1 MVKIIDAYLGLTA
14 LRQAGY
20 RTTATAIAE
29 LVDNSIEA
37 EATTIDIVAVSR
49 RVVVNTK
56 MSNQVERIA
65 VIDNGNGMSPE
76 VLSQCLSLGWGT
88 RLETREGLGRF
99 GFGLKGASI
108 SQARR
113 VEIYSWI
120 KEGEV
125 YKAYLDLD
133 EIKEKNLT
141 EFPEALKCELPAEL
155 RQSFKKSLGRSGT
168 IVIWEELD
176 QMDLRRAETLI
187 QRVNSELCRIY
198 RHFLDDCDR
207 YGRKRSVNIHL
218 LQTESGKIEK
228 SVSLA
233 ANDPLYLL
241 APNNLPGH
249 ETEST
254 NEYFCDPFSIDIR
267 YHDGVSE
274 KSSEVEFIFT
284 IAKPSIQNLGGN
296 SPQGKHYGR
305 NTGISFVR
313 AGREIDFGGF
323 GFMDSSEP
331 RHRWWGAEVR
341 FEPVLDEL
349 FGVTNNKQ
357 EVRAI
362 KKIDKD
368 LISILSEE
376 LGDKDYRTTLQL
388 EINKVLSEHISE
400 MMDVIKSR
408 RTKER
413 QVRAEI
419 GLADKINKDVSVD
432 KSPTESEIRA
442 EGLSDEQKLQERV
455 ELLLADD
462 SSLELEEAV
471 DIAKQ
476 TINYKVDIQTGDWPG
491 ELFLDRRPVANASVG
506 IVNRRSQFYEKFW
519 SYLEQQ
525 DDNKGFE
532 ALEVLMM
539 ALVRSEDELVREYD
553 RQVFERFRSR
563 WGSWV
568 EKLIQ
573 HAGS

>member
-37 EATTIDIVAVSR
+37 GASNIDIVAISK
-49 RVVVNTK
+49 RVVVNK
-56 MSNQVERIA
+56 KISNQVERIA
-65 VIDNGNGMSPE
+65 VIDNGCGMSSE
-76 VLSQCLSLGWGT
+76 VLSKCLSLGWGT
-88 RLETREGLGRF
+88 RLHTREGLGRF

-120 KEGEV
+120 REGEV
-125 YKAYLDLD
+125 YRAYLDLD
-133 EIKEKNLT
+133 EIKERDLT
-141 EFPEALKCELPAEL
+141 EFPEATRSELPPEL
-155 RQSFKKSLGRSGT
+155 VSCFRDKIGDSGT
-168 IVIWEELD
+168 VVLWDELD

-187 QRVNSELCRIY
+187 QRVNSELCRVY

-207 YGRKRSVNIHL
+207 YGEKRAVSIHL
-218 LQTESGKIEK
+218 LQKESSTIER

-241 APNNLPGH
+241 APNNLPGF
-249 ETEST
+249 ETEAT
-254 NEYFCDPFSIDIR
+254 NEYFCDPFTIDIR

-274 KSSEVEFIFT
+274 KISKVEFIFS

-313 AGREIDFGGF
+313 AGREIDFGSF
-323 GFMDSSEP
+323 GFTDASEP
-331 RHRWWGAEVR
+331 RHRYWGAEVR
-341 FEPVLDEL
+341 FDPVLDEL

-357 EVRAI
+357 EVRGI

-368 LISILSEE
+368 LISILSDE
-376 LGDKDYRTTLQL
+376 LGEHDYRTALQL
-388 EINKVLSEHISE
+388 EVNKALAEHISE
-400 MMDVIKSR
+400 MMSVITSR
-408 RTKER
+408 RSKESKAK
-413 QVRAEI
+413 AES
-419 GLADKINKDVSVD
+419 GLADRINIDVSVD
-432 KSPTESEIRA
+432 RSPTESEVRA
-442 EGLSDEQKLQERV
+442 GKLTDEQKLQERV
-455 ELLLADD
+455 ELLLGND
-462 SSLELEEAV
+462 SSLDFEEAV

-476 TINYKVDIQTGDWPG
+476 TLSYKVDIQTGDWPG

-519 SYLEQQ
+519 RYLEQQ
-525 DDNKGFE
+525 EDHKGFE
-532 ALEVLMM
+532 ALEVLIM

-553 RQVFERFRSR
+553 RQIFERFRSR

-568 EKLIQ
+568 ERLIQ